1 MTEEQLEDRKRDA
14 AILKATKEMLGDA
27 KKFAAKKKNKK
38 VEKLIDNAVAET
50 NGQAA
55 AMGLSENDLR
65 DATYREVSQE
75 AIDSYNRRMEKRK
88 MQTEAVSSV
97 SSEDYGMLPDI
108 DDNVA
113 TENAKVSVKY
123 GSDSVNAQ
131 PNMSQTLPEQKA
143 VRYDKSRPYGAGMVD
158 MSKFDNNENGSD
170 SSMKNSRVQEDSF
183 SVHSPKEDAVQ
194 MSSDGYDLGLI
205 ADIPADVQYDM
216 LPLPSEGQCY
226 PDKKDKLPV
235 SYLTA
240 SDENV
245 ITSPNMY
252 RDGKILDVILRR
264 KVLDKHVDV
273 NKLCRGDRD
282 ALVIWLRAT
291 GYGPQFPI
299 SVRDPET
306 GAEFETV
313 VDLTKIRKKPFTL
326 KGDERG
332 WFDYKTNNG
341 DELKFKFIDRYDE
354 IMLSEWNKRDT
365 ASMRVLR
372 IANIISDINDEM
384 NNDKSLSAVDRQR
397 IEKAI
402 NVLNGWI
409 NISKTDDGEEEYGRG
424 ITNTMFL
431 MIKSVNGNTDKEY
444 IRRYVQNMPAAEAFA
459 FRRYVTKNE
468 PGMDMNIRIERPA
481 NLGGGSF
488 DTFLAIDAS
497 IFINIS

>member
-1 MTEEQLEDRKRDA
+1 
-14 AILKATKEMLGDA
+14 
-27 KKFAAKKKNKK
+27 
-38 VEKLIDNAVAET
+38 
-50 NGQAA
+50 
-55 AMGLSENDLR
+55 
-65 DATYREVSQE
+65 
-75 AIDSYNRRMEKRK
+75 
-88 MQTEAVSSV
+88 
-97 SSEDYGMLPDI
+97 
-108 DDNVA
+108 
-113 TENAKVSVKY
+113 
-123 GSDSVNAQ
+123 
-131 PNMSQTLPEQKA
+131 MSQTLPEQKN
-143 VRYDKSRPYGAGMVD
+143 VRYDKSKPYGAGMVD
-158 MSKFDNNENGSD
+158 MSKFDYDENGSVPN
-170 SSMKNSRVQEDSF
+170 MKGSRVQDDSF
-183 SVHSPKEDAVQ
+183 SVHSPKEDAVP

-313 VDLTKIRKKPFTL
+313 VDLTKIRKKPFSL

-409 NISKTDDGEEEYGRG
+409 NITKTDDGEEEYGRG

>member
-1 MTEEQLEDRKRDA
+1 MTEEQLENRKRDA

-55 AMGLSENDLR
+55 AMGLSESDLR
-65 DATYREVSQE
+65 DATYREASQE

-108 DDNVA
+108 DDDFA
-113 TENAKVSVKY
+113 TENSKVSVMY
-123 GSDSVNAQ
+123 GSESGN
-131 PNMSQTLPEQKA
+131 PSQTMPDQKA
-143 VRYDKSRPYGAGMVD
+143 VRYDKSKPYGAGIVD
-158 MSKFDNNENGSD
+158 MSKFDSDENESVPNVKS
-170 SSMKNSRVQEDSF
+170 SRVQEY
-183 SVHSPKEDAVQ
+183 SVQ
-194 MSSDGYDLGLI
+194 TSSDGYDLGLI

-313 VDLTKIRKKPFTL
+313 VDLTKIRKKPFSL
-326 KGDERG
+326 KGDENG

-409 NISKTDDGEEEYGRG
+409 SISKTDDGEEEYGRG

-444 IRRYVQNMPAAEAFA
+444 IRKYVQNMPAAEAFA

-468 PGMDMNIRIERPA
+468 PGMDMNIRIERPT

>member
-14 AILKATKEMLGDA
+14 AILKATKEMLSDA

-38 VEKLIDNAVAET
+38 VEKLIDNAIGET
-50 NGQAA
+50 NGQSA
-55 AMGLSENDLR
+55 AMGFSESDLR
-65 DATYREVSQE
+65 NASYREPSQE
-75 AIDSYNRRMEKRK
+75 AVESYNRRMEKRK
-88 MQTEAVSSV
+88 QQTSSISSV
-97 SSEDYGMLPDI
+97 GVTDYGMLPDI
-108 DDNVA
+108 DEAPVENNV
-113 TENAKVSVKY
+113 K
-123 GSDSVNAQ
+123 VNASYGTVEEKPQQ
-131 PNMSQTLPEQKA
+131 PFMGEPYSIEDKPKP
-143 VRYDKSRPYGAGMVD
+143 VRYDKENPYGANAVD
-158 MSKFDNNENGSD
+158 MSKFDNRYGSD
-170 SSMKNSRVQEDSF
+170 MPEYPRPAEAPVHPKQEEV
-183 SVHSPKEDAVQ
+183 SVP
-194 MSSDGYDLGLI
+194 SDGYDLGLI
-205 ADIPADVQYDM
+205 ADIPSDVQYDM
-216 LPLPSEGQCY
+216 IPLPSDGQCY

-240 SDENV
+240 ADENI

-264 KVLDKHVDV
+264 KILDKHVDV

-306 GAEFETV
+306 GVEFETV
-313 VDLTKIRKKPFTL
+313 VDLTRIRKKPFKL

-332 WFDYKTNNG
+332 WFDYKTERG
-341 DELKFKFIDRYDE
+341 DELKFKFIDRNDE
-354 IMLSEWNKRDT
+354 IVLSEWNKRDN

-384 NNDKSLSAVDRQR
+384 NNDRSLSEVDRQR
-397 IEKAI
+397 IGKAV

-409 NISKTDDGEEEYGRG
+409 NLTKQDDGDEEYGRG

-431 MIKSVNGNTDKEY
+431 MIMSVNGNTDREF
-444 IRRYVQNMPAAEAFA
+444 IRKYVQNMPAADAFA

-468 PGMDMNIRIERPA
+468 PGMDMNIRVERPA